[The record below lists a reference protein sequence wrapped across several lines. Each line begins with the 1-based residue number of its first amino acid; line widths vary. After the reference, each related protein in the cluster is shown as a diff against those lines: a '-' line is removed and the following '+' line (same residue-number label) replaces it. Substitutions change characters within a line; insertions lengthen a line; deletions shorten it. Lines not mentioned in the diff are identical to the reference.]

1 MQLQAGY
8 ILEGVKDTLKFHIQK
23 DKENNKPNQNTL
35 ENKIEGLHNYLMTFD
50 CFSNIDLT
58 FENGNVNSLLAVA
71 HNIITRGKPT
81 TASPLVENYYSEINA
96 NYTQNFEKDY
106 LIKYNLNDKVTLK
119 NIFQALHPIDPRYSD
134 RHKHLDLSQTDSSF
148 ENSFLQEYI
157 PEEHKELAFILQK
170 QRARN
175 TLGADDRNI
184 GRVDFSFDIP
194 YFNTAIQ
201 SNKFNKEVNVK
212 NHKKYIL
219 EIDGKKYHRKVI
231 DDQKDFTI
239 ADLKN
244 NALHIREDELYEDI
258 EIAIN
263 TISEEEYIKNI
274 KTNFNSSN
282 FNPFYDLVLSPIGIG
297 RLQKVIL
304 LYLLSRNK
312 VPSTVKIAV
321 LERDLSFSKIAI
333 DDLKELL
340 IHLYELSG
348 TSSIPPDFEPTVYQH
363 DCNDIKTK
371 EFDLVIDISLLS
383 RTSTINYDFKPEGD
397 NLITIRNCHFIES
410 NTTNSLI
417 SAPSI
422 IYKDLVIPRG
432 NEQFE
437 DIIESRVTLE
447 YFLKL
452 IFRKKTFRV
461 GQLPIIHRALKLKS
475 VIGLL
480 PTGGGKSITFQ
491 LAALLQ
497 PGITVVIDPIRS
509 LMQDQYG
516 TLLDQGIDRSV
527 FINSSINAAEKR
539 FYMDSFSKGNIQL
552 LFVSPE
558 RFVIDNFRN
567 TLIKTHKDNHN
578 FSYGVID
585 EVHCVSEWGHDF
597 RTAYLDIGK
606 NLKEYTKTLSGDNL
620 PILGL
625 TATASYDVLADIERE
640 LEIDESDGNALVR
653 YENTVRDEVNYR
665 ILETPID
672 DELLEFNNEKLLLA
686 LVGAE
691 KQKVLTKLFENQ
703 ITDLEIINTES
714 YIKENLHQSYDNFL
728 PDSVKNKL
736 LPDENDDRRKQK
748 YYQDQTKIV
757 SLNKNDLLPHNAT
770 SVIFCPHKKGGL
782 GVFNVR
788 ESLNKK
794 YDLEDIGYFVGG
806 DNDKEDK
813 DSFEY
818 LEKFKRNETRIM
830 VATKAFGMGIDKENV
845 RNTYHMNFPQSIES
859 FVQEAGRAGR
869 DRKMSLST
877 ILFNKDI
884 YNVQSRT
891 TGVETDIWIDK
902 SVLEFFHK
910 LSFKG
915 KVKEMQTIYELRTK
929 IAFPKIKHLELIQKY
944 LNEQISDLTIKLA
957 IGGRNKRYLYVK
969 NHDTGSEVGT
979 IDLQNSR
986 YYRADNF
993 NSFTLQNKILDFVLE
1008 QVIDLKLP
1016 NLENRVNALNK
1027 SIGTEGSIGIEY
1039 RLKKMKLNEEA
1050 TINVSFNNHLLSE
1063 KVGYDFLMNQQHLF
1077 NFLACEEIESLEQ
1090 SQINHIE
1097 NKFKQAIEHN
1107 LPFNDFIETLE
1118 FDDVKIR
1125 INTHNVERKFYS
1137 PRNQADTSKAVYRL
1151 ISLGIVETYTID
1163 YANKLYRLKLRK
1175 REDGYFFNKLY
1186 HIFKKYSSKVAAK
1199 TQINKIKEDFY
1210 SGEKNETEI
1219 SRSLNELIDFVYDKI
1234 AKKRKRAIDDMI
1246 YLCEYALKEESLI
1259 EQNKRVKEH
1268 IYYYFNA
1275 KYSRK
1280 DNKAIINQ
1288 NSSIIEVEA
1297 SLINEKID
1305 TTQQK
1310 IETIKKYVTLLDTDT
1325 TASFKNN
1332 LKHLRGACMR
1342 VLRTYPDEATYKIL
1356 KSSSLFIL
1364 SEVSPHLIEEATQEM
1379 ISGFINWKKDDITFD
1394 ASLFMDWM
1402 KDYLLEK
1409 CNNEIINDAFGKIKE
1424 DFLMEYY
1431 TDWTA
1436 NFSNKFLD

>member
-8 ILEGVKDTLKFHIQK
+8 ILEGVRDKLKFHIQE
-23 DKENNKPNQNTL
+23 DKKNENIL
-35 ENKIEGLHNYLMTFD
+35 ENKIDGLLNSLVTFD
-50 CFSNIDLT
+50 CFSKIDLT
-58 FENGNVNSLLAVA
+58 FKNGEVNGLLAVA

-81 TASPLVENYYSEINA
+81 TTSPLVEHYYSDINP
-96 NYTQNFEKDY
+96 NYAQNFEKNY
-106 LIKYNLNDKVTLK
+106 VVKYDLNDNVTL
-119 NIFQALHPIDPRYSD
+119 NNLFQALHPIDTRYSD

-157 PEEHKELAFILQK
+157 PEEHKELAFIFQK

-175 TLGADDRNI
+175 TLGADDKNI

-201 SNKFNKEVNVK
+201 SNRFNQEVNVK
-212 NHKKYIL
+212 NRKRYIL

-244 NALHIREDELYEDI
+244 NALHIREDELYNDI
-258 EIAIN
+258 DTAIN
-263 TISEEEYIKNI
+263 TISKEEYVKII
-274 KTNFNSSN
+274 KTNFNSN
-282 FNPFYDLVLSPIGIG
+282 IFNPFYDLVLSPIGIG

-304 LYLLSRNK
+304 LYLFSRDE

-333 DDLKELL
+333 DDLNELL
-340 IHLYELSG
+340 THLYELSG
-348 TSSIPPDFEPTVYQH
+348 TSNLPPNFELTVYQH

-383 RTSTINYDFKPEGD
+383 RTSTINYNFKPEGD
-397 NLITIRNCHFIES
+397 NLMTIRNCHFVET

-422 IYKDLVIPRG
+422 IYKDLVIPTG

-437 DIIESRVTLE
+437 DITENKTTLE

-452 IFRKKTFRV
+452 IFRKKTFRP

-516 TLLDQGIDRSV
+516 TLVDQGIDRSA

-539 FYMDSFSKGNIQL
+539 YYMDEFSKGNIQL

-606 NLKEYTKTLSGDNL
+606 NLKEYTKTLTGKNL

-640 LEIDESDGNALVR
+640 LEIDESDGDALVR

-672 DELLEFNNEKLLLA
+672 DELLELNDEKSLLA
-686 LVGAE
+686 HIGKE
-691 KQKVLTKLFENQ
+691 KQNVLTKLFENQ

-714 YIKENLHQSYDNFL
+714 FIKENLHQSYDNFL

-736 LPDENDDRRKQK
+736 LSDRNDERRKQV
-748 YYQDQTKIV
+748 YYQKQTKIV
-757 SLNKNDLLPHNAT
+757 SLKKDDLYAENAT
-770 SVIFCPHKKGGL
+770 SVIFCPHKKGEL

-788 ESLNKK
+788 KSLNEK
-794 YDLEDIGYFVGG
+794 YYLEDIGYFVGG

-813 DSFEY
+813 ESFGY

-845 RNTYHMNFPQSIES
+845 RNTYHINFPQSIES

-884 YNVQSRT
+884 YNVNSRT

-929 IAFPKIKHLELIQKY
+929 IAFPKIKHFELIQKS

-957 IGGRNKRYLYVK
+957 IGGINNRYLYVK
-969 NHDTGSEVGT
+969 NHDTGSEIGT

-986 YYRADNF
+986 YYESNNF
-993 NSFTLQNKILDFVLE
+993 KPYDLQHKILKFVLE
-1008 QVIDLKLP
+1008 QVKGLNLTDLQ
-1016 NLENRVNALNK
+1016 NRVNALNK
-1027 SIGTEGSIGIEY
+1027 PIGTEGTVGIEH

-1050 TINVSFNNHLLSE
+1050 TIDVSFNNHLLSE
-1063 KVGYDFLMNQQHLF
+1063 KKDYDFLINQQHLY
-1077 NFLACEEIESLEQ
+1077 NFLGCEDIKSLKH
-1090 SQINHIE
+1090 SKIHHVE

-1118 FDDVKIR
+1118 FVDIKTQID
-1125 INTHNVERKFYS
+1125 THNVERKFYS

-1175 REDGYFFNKLY
+1175 REDGYFFDKLY

-1210 SGEKNETEI
+1210 SSQKNETEI

-1246 YLCEYALKEESLI
+1246 HLCEYALQEESLI

-1280 DNKAIINQ
+1280 DNKALINQ
-1288 NSSIIEVEA
+1288 NSSIIEIEA

-1310 IETIKKYVTLLDTDT
+1310 IDTIKKYVNLLDEDT

-1364 SEVSPHLIEEATQEM
+1364 SEVSPYLVEEATREM
-1379 ISGFINWKKDDITFD
+1379 ISGFIHWKKDDITFD
-1394 ASLFMDWM
+1394 ASLFMNWM
-1402 KDYLLEK
+1402 KDYLLKK
-1409 CNNEIINDAFGKIKE
+1409 CNNEIINDAFDKIKE

-1436 NFSNKFLD
+1436 NFSDKFLD